1 MVGTRVI
8 QEAIGDHPR
17 RHVFVP
23 RGTRGPRS
31 ISNPVRCARGS
42 REDLLRRYQRAA
54 YQHAAA
60 GKPELLKFPKFLQ
73 QVRRKRNLTR
83 GGGCHW
89 AILELEAK
97 P

>member
-1 MVGTRVI
+1 
-8 QEAIGDHPR
+8 
-17 RHVFVP
+17 
-23 RGTRGPRS
+23 
-31 ISNPVRCARGS
+31 
-42 REDLLRRYQRAA
+42 LRRYQRAA

-73 QVRRKRNLTR
+73 QVRRKRDLTR